1 MMSSPDFDINQL
13 KKKISLERE
22 NGNFGFSLVCNTKRL
37 GNYVKDI
44 MSGSVAEAAG
54 LKVKVK

>member
-1 MMSSPDFDINQL
+1 MVVNSDFDIEKL
-13 KKKISLERE
+13 KRKVTLERE

-44 MSGSVAEAAG
+44 MDGSVAEAAG
-54 LKVKVK
+54 LKVIF